1 MFFEQMK
8 KEQKSVEGRIA
19 RLEEKLKEM
28 PEGKLICAK
37 NGKGYKWYTLLNGKY
52 EYIPK
57 RNKELAE
64 ALAKKREL
72 ITILQEAKSEKK
84 VYGYREVLKG
94 ILYPREESA
103 RV

>member
-1 MFFEQMK
+1 MSF
-8 KEQKSVEGRIA
+8 S
-19 RLEEKLKEM
+19 
-28 PEGKLICAK
+28 C
-37 NGKGYKWYTLLNGKY
+37 GKGYKWYTLLNGKY

-84 VYGYREVLKG
+84 AHGYRG
-94 ILYPREESA
+94 A
-103 RV
+103 